1 MCVYT
6 QIVLLTFVKQF
17 IKKYIVY
24 EQNEI
29 FDRLNYKANS
39 KLKQLMFHK
48 LSNNKIK
55 KNMIPN
61 Y

>member
-39 KLKQLMFHK
+39 KLK
-48 LSNNKIK
+48 
-55 KNMIPN
+55 
-61 Y
+61 